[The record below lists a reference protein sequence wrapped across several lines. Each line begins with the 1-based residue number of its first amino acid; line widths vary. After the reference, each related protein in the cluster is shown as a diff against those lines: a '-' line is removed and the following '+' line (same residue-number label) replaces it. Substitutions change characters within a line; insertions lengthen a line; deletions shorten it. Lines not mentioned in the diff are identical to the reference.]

1 MIPESVL
8 MAGLGLVGNVGLVEE
23 GGEAEL
29 VAGPRGH
36 QVVRQTSLKKYFFI
50 YFIFID
56 VEA

>member
-36 QVVRQTSLKKYFFI
+36 QVVRQTSLKKIFFYLLHI
-50 YFIFID
+50 Y
-56 VEA
+56 